1 MEHKVKL
8 NHFYRHKSDLGYIA
22 FICKDYCTM
31 VVRESEDKET
41 INGVRQTKVIINR
54 NEWNFMEL
62 VNKEEVADVFPHL
75 DIKQ

>member
-8 NHFYRHKSDLGYIA
+8 NHFYRHRS
-22 FICKDYCTM
+22 
-31 VVRESEDKET
+31 
-41 INGVRQTKVIINR
+41 
-54 NEWNFMEL
+54 EWNFMEL